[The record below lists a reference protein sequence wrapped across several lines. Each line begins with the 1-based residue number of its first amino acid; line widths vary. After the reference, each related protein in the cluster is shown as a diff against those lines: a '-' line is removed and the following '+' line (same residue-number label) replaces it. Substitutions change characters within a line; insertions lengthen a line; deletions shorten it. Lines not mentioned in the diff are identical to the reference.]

1 MAEQRLQLQKKRPLR
16 DEDLSPKYR
25 TTVQEYI
32 AMGHAQR
39 VPDKK
44 LDAKG
49 RTVWYL
55 PHHPVTHPL
64 KPGKV
69 RVVFDCGAKY
79 RGTSLNRQLLQGPDL
94 TNPLVGVLIRLR
106 QEPVAMAADIET
118 MFHQLYVAPEDRD
131 VLRFLWWPN
140 GDLNGEPQGYRMVKH
155 LFGATL
161 SPSCVNFCLKKTASI
176 YQEEFD
182 SPNRKEEHVR

>member
-55 PHHPVTHPL
+55 P
-64 KPGKV
+64 
-69 RVVFDCGAKY
+69 
-79 RGTSLNRQLLQGPDL
+79 TSPCDA
-94 TNPLVGVLIRLR
+94 P
-106 QEPVAMAADIET
+106 IET
-118 MFHQLYVAPEDRD
+118 
-131 VLRFLWWPN
+131 WKS
-140 GDLNGEPQGYRMVKH
+140 QGS
-155 LFGATL
+155 F
-161 SPSCVNFCLKKTASI
+161 
-176 YQEEFD
+176 
-182 SPNRKEEHVR
+182 